1 MTSFII
7 HLWVWSK
14 DNESIVIEIHFE
26 GKLKAV
32 GGGTFLFFSRESI
45 FPHWLQLNDSFSF
58 SSCVCVCVCVC
69 VCIRGCVHVGWKSGR
84 WPKDHHVSPSH
95 VRARLEEGRCLF
107 LSLASGVLQFMSW
120 MCCRVVWSSCGCKQT
135 RMRPRS
141 EGLKGTRPL
150 VQLRWFYLHR

>member
-1 MTSFII
+1 MSLIKRQREHCHRNPLWRKVESSWRRNLSFFFQR
-7 HLWVWSK
+7 
-14 DNESIVIEIHFE
+14 EHFPTLITA
-26 GKLKAV
+26 KW
-32 GGGTFLFFSRESI
+32 FILF
-45 FPHWLQLNDSFSF
+45 QLL
-58 SSCVCVCVCVC
+58 CVCVCVC